1 MDQTFVLLDLCFG
14 NLGFYEPGLKHFDQ
28 VEWYTYVWIVDEDFL
43 DDRNAK
49 KPSLSAED
57 HKQKVKRS
65 EFVRELLSSTILDDG
80 L

>member
-1 MDQTFVLLDLCFG
+1 MKFFV
-14 NLGFYEPGLKHFDQ
+14 
-28 VEWYTYVWIVDEDFL
+28 

-49 KPSLSAED
+49 IPSLSAED
-57 HKQKVKRS
+57 HKQKLKRS

>member
-1 MDQTFVLLDLCFG
+1 MKFFV
-14 NLGFYEPGLKHFDQ
+14 
-28 VEWYTYVWIVDEDFL
+28 

-49 KPSLSAED
+49 ILSLSAED
-57 HKQKVKRS
+57 HKQKLKRS